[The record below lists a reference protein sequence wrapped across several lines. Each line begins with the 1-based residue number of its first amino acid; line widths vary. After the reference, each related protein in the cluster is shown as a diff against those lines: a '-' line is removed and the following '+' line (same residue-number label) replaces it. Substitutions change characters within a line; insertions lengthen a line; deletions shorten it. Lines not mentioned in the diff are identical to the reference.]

1 MTKGVPCKTL
11 NNFWEPR
18 QKPQCQENVVLLA
31 VVSTSCKIIFMSTPF
46 WLLWRQENLLLFP
59 IVFWPPTKTILLI
72 HHFGSQTWQS
82 SMLDSLPAPSLLW
95 CVKKLLHWNLCDVHW
110 SSDSIILLIHAFL
123 LLVWVSPFREDG
135 RLYLSKKKKGFLYF
149 RWASWKC
156 DKQSDLV
163 FDPFGFVQGLNLR
176 YCIHQSDSHLYF
188 CSLVDSSVI
197 VFT

>member
-1 MTKGVPCKTL
+1 MVQKIGQRIISRWFLPVPVTKGVSCKTL

-135 RLYLSKKKKGFLYF
+135 RLYLSKKKKKDFF
-149 RWASWKC
+149 IFAE
-156 DKQSDLV
+156 
-163 FDPFGFVQGLNLR
+163 
-176 YCIHQSDSHLYF
+176 HLEN
-188 CSLVDSSVI
+188 VTNKVI
-197 VFT
+197 